1 MKQEMIFQ
9 RNVVNVIPEEH
20 HGAVT
25 KMTRELLSKMQ
36 GESFRLPVTELATGT
51 GMILN
56 ETSYVW

>member
-1 MKQEMIFQ
+1 MKQEMISQ

-25 KMTRELLSKMQ
+25 KMARESISKVREQ
-36 GESFRLPVTELATGT
+36 SFKLPVTELATGT